1 MSTDASPP
9 EAGPGPK
16 IPESQRKNPFK
27 EGTWL
32 HDEFQEVLDE
42 ERDIIFLI
50 DDLYGRRGTGK
61 TTASIE
67 LADAIDQTP
76 EGLTWEKCS
85 LHPEEIRNAYE
96 TQPPG
101 SALILDE
108 AEWGVSNRNPM
119 SKTNQ
124 VLREI
129 MSMGRVEQKYVIV
142 NTPIKSFIEKDL
154 RKLSTAWI
162 SMKRR
167 GQALVH
173 EFKWETYSEQLLTP
187 KKQWLSFQDVPKDS
201 ELRRIYNQLT
211 REKRDIIRGKEGG
224 GYILREEHR
233 DELSKVR
240 KEVRLETRDE
250 LIRDIL
256 RHPEHQESTEINQRT
271 VGESVGLTQQQ
282 ISNIL
287 RSDDE

>member
-32 HDEFQEVLDE
+32 YDEFQEVLDE

-61 TTASIE
+61 TTASIK

-142 NTPIKSFIEKDL
+142 NTPIKSFIDRDL

-162 SMKRR
+162 SMVRR
-167 GQALVH
+167 GQAIVH
-173 EFKWETYSEQLLTP
+173 EFRWETYSEQLLTP
-187 KKQWLSFQDVPKDS
+187 KKQWISFTNIPSDS
-201 ELRRIYNQLT
+201 ELRDVYNKLT
-211 REKRDIIRGKEGG
+211 TEKRKIIRGQGG
-224 GYILREEHR
+224 GGFIPREDHE
-233 DELSKVR
+233 EKLSKARKDVR
-240 KEVRLETRDE
+240 RETRDE
-250 LIRDIL
+250 IIRAML
-256 RHPEHQESTEINQRT
+256 RHPEHQESDTVNQRT
-271 VGESVGLTQQQ
+271 VGECVGLTQQA

-287 RSDDE
+287 QQDA